1 MGMMGIIGAM
11 GAMGAM
17 GMMGVPGVPDE
28 MGVPCGCGY
37 FLGLG
42 CLWYKDYRYLCG
54 DFASWYNSGQ
64 DNPSVIFNL

>member
-1 MGMMGIIGAM
+1 M

-42 CLWYKDYRYLCG
+42 CLWYKDYRYLPIF
-54 DFASWYNSGQ
+54 DSWIVLRADTQ
-64 DNPSVIFNL
+64 RVEQH